1 MNPMDALI
9 ASRTVIPVL
18 TISRASD
25 AVPLARALVSGGIRI
40 LEVTL
45 RTPAAAEA
53 VALIQAEV
61 PEATVALGTVMTEA
75 DVALAHR
82 LNVGLSF
89 SPGATPNLLKAAR
102 DGRIT
107 LIPGIQT
114 ASDLMMA
121 AELGYHVVKFFPAMP
136 AGGLAAL
143 KALAAPFPQTRF
155 CPTGGIDEFSVT
167 QWLALPC
174 VFAVG
179 GSWLATPQDIE
190 QGNWAAIEQKAA
202 RIKTLLASLAG

>member
-1 MNPMDALI
+1 MDVLT

-18 TISRASD
+18 TIPRASD
-25 AVPLARALVSGGIRI
+25 AVLLARALVRGGIRI

-45 RTPAAAEA
+45 RTAAAAEA

-61 PEATVALGTVMTEA
+61 PEAIIALGTLTTEA

-82 LNVGLSF
+82 LNVGLCF
-89 SPGATPNLLKAAR
+89 SPGATPALLKAAR
-102 DGRIT
+102 DARMT
-107 LIPGIQT
+107 FVPGVQT

-121 AELGYHVVKFFPAMP
+121 AEFGYHVVKFFPAVP

-143 KALAAPFPQTRF
+143 KALAAPFPRTRF
-155 CPTGGIDEFSVT
+155 CPTGGIDESSMQ
-167 QWLALPC
+167 QWLSLPY

-179 GSWLATPQDIE
+179 GSWLATPQDLE
-190 QGNWAAIEQKAA
+190 QCNWSAIEHKAG
-202 RIKTLLASLAG
+202 RVRDLLSACSR